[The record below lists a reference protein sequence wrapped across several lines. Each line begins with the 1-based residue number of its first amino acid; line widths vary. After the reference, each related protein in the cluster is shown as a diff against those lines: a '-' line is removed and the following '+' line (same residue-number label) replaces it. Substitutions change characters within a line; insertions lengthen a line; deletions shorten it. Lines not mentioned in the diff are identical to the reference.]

1 MSDSAGRRTSY
12 SSVPSACPAGG
23 GEPYGCRRR
32 RNQKAESASR
42 SRGTPR
48 TTSEVAYSSWPLA
61 LLRRAGWRRRGAPPL
76 AATETEKV
84 ESSSRRST
92 SRKDESPLGACAAGT
107 TSTPPGGTY
116 SRVHLVSRVC
126 LAYVADEVHRAGAPL
141 RPSAPA
147 ARASRRGIPSPPV
160 EGGGGGGGG
169 VGRGRGRGRG
179 GGRGGERGR
188 EKRRASSLSDGDG
201 PRRRCKA
208 ICTLWADE
216 LDMEPDSGSAR
227 KGASAPSTTGDAT
240 ARVRTSPLAGPP
252 EPKPFGARAASP
264 DASCSPSRPPAP
276 PAFPPACPP
285 PSRVGDGS
293 LAASTSRCGF
303 LARTSSIRRPA
314 YTPAAQPAVKRRRPH
329 DARPPSA
336 SRPGLA
342 FTHQQA
348 AAYQQMA
355 STTPAPA
362 SSGIGTPR
370 HEAAS
375 DGRAAGAK
383 GGGAEVGVGVHGG
396 RAGVMTEL
404 CIHRHRRDRACWR

>member
-1 MSDSAGRRTSY
+1 M
-12 SSVPSACPAGG
+12 
-23 GEPYGCRRR
+23 
-32 RNQKAESASR
+32 
-42 SRGTPR
+42 
-48 TTSEVAYSSWPLA
+48 
-61 LLRRAGWRRRGAPPL
+61 
-76 AATETEKV
+76 
-84 ESSSRRST
+84 
-92 SRKDESPLGACAAGT
+92 
-107 TSTPPGGTY
+107 
-116 SRVHLVSRVC
+116 
-126 LAYVADEVHRAGAPL
+126 
-141 RPSAPA
+141 PSAPITGSRIGTGDA
-147 ARASRRGIPSPPV
+147 ASLVREV
-160 EGGGGGGGG
+160 
-169 VGRGRGRGRG
+169 
-179 GGRGGERGR
+179 GERIFTRDCSALG
-188 EKRRASSLSDGDG
+188 ASSLSDGDG

-252 EPKPFGARAASP
+252 EPNPFGARTASP

-303 LARTSSIRRPA
+303 LARTSSIRRP
-314 YTPAAQPAVKRRRPH
+314 
-329 DARPPSA
+329 
-336 SRPGLA
+336 A

-404 CIHRHRRDRACWR
+404 CIHRHRRDRACWP